1 VSVLIDTVSELA
13 VAGIAKAVT
22 VGAVVSGAGGSVIV
36 VESLIEFETLF
47 AASFAH
53 A

>member
-1 VSVLIDTVSELA
+1 MIDTVSEVA
-13 VAGIAKAVT
+13 VAGIAKPVT

-36 VESLIEFETLF
+36 VDALNEFETLF
-47 AASFAH
+47 AASLAQ